1 MSISLDIFQTLA
13 IAVVVL
19 WVGEKLRH
27 TFKILEK
34 LCIPS
39 PVVGGLL
46 FSLLTLIG
54 NNTGILNLEFI

>member
-39 PVVGGLL
+39 PVLVAYC
-46 FSLLTLIG
+46 FR
-54 NNTGILNLEFI
+54 F